1 MLKDTTDPDPYQPE
15 QQNIL
20 RKASYSFLSF
30 SVLPSLSHLHQLLQP
45 VFQTGVSHFDTIVLA
60 FGSKANQ
67 DLYQE
72 IKGEHVHLIGDAS
85 KAGDAKKAIF
95 ESTQL
100 ALKL

>member
-1 MLKDTTDPDPYQPE
+1 MNNTRLYDRMTKEELIEQCFNKDTAIEELKHNQLE
-15 QQNIL
+15 IL
-20 RKASYSFLSF
+20 
-30 SVLPSLSHLHQLLQP
+30 
-45 VFQTGVSHFDTIVLA
+45 SHFDTIVLA

>member
-1 MLKDTTDPDPYQPE
+1 M
-15 QQNIL
+15 
-20 RKASYSFLSF
+20 
-30 SVLPSLSHLHQLLQP
+30 
-45 VFQTGVSHFDTIVLA
+45 IVLA
-60 FGSKANQ
+60 FDSKANQ

-85 KAGDAKKAIF
+85 KAGGAKKAIF